1 MTEQVFENGYEGEP
15 KVLVA
20 WYCPRGGGHIEAD
33 PEKLSAVPL
42 YAPASAAKR
51 VREYVVREF
60 GEDGWFE

>member
-1 MTEQVFENGYEGEP
+1 MSDGYVFENGYEGEE

-42 YAPASAAKR
+42 YAPKSAAAR
-51 VREYVVREF
+51 VREFIESEYSE
-60 GEDGWFE
+60 